1 MIRHEHVSVELPANT
16 WLGVRNVVVY
26 EIPGYREA

>member
-26 EIPGYREA
+26 VLPEFREE